1 MEDSRVPA
9 QADSP
14 LELLQIVKSL
24 TRKYEGLI
32 DLDDAPPGE
41 ESRRQAFLSRALAAT
56 AVQILTDCTAE
67 ESVAAVTDG
76 RDDLGIDAVAI
87 SSTTNELWLI
97 QAKWNSRGEARFGE
111 TEALKLIHG
120 FRTLDSQR
128 FDRFN
133 ARFQVFSDR
142 IHQVLTASNPRVY
155 LVAVLMGNQ
164 GVTTSARQILDDALL
179 DFGGAAEYRILSK
192 ADIYAAILEG
202 SSPEP
207 LKITATLSEGWFS
220 HDMPYRA
227 FVGTVSAEEVA
238 WWYQEHGNSLF
249 ALNVRKFLGS
259 TAVNQKLAASPMENP
274 DEFWYFNNGVTI
286 VCDSY
291 EAEFFG
297 RRMPSQPLRINL
309 HNASIVNGAQ
319 TVASLHQA
327 SGYRPNALENARVM
341 VRIIVVQDAPDG
353 FAQRVTLATNT
364 QNRIEPQDF
373 AALDPVQTRIRE
385 EFKLFLSKEYAI
397 RRGEVTPPLAAG
409 CTMAEAAIAL
419 ACTHPN
425 PELATIAR
433 YSSGRLWESAPQG
446 IYTQL
451 FGQQQPSAHQ
461 IWRSVLFLRSV
472 HLALHE
478 VTDKLTGRAAYIA
491 DRGALLVAHIV
502 FQGMDNEA
510 IDDPESTWE
519 TALDEVPGRVSQ
531 VLAQLISKVDELYGS
546 ESFISR
552 LFVNA
557 DACRG
562 LVRSVLSSAK
572 DQRDRDVMLTPYQE
586 NPATR
591 KRVHRRPNSVRIL
604 VEHHHI
610 PDGTLLMYQP
620 GRIEESAIG
629 DWLNED
635 PKRFMAT
642 WINNSKKPLRW
653 AADDQEYSPS
663 GLIMH
668 LWQSAGWTEAPVAVN
683 GSAHWSVPGGASL
696 SDLATQLYES
706 DNDDTSTSPPEW
718 GVIGTRQDGVSG
730 A

>member
-14 LELLQIVKSL
+14 LELIQIVKSL
-24 TRKYEGLI
+24 TRKYERLI
-32 DLDDAPPGE
+32 NLDDVPAGE
-41 ESRRQAFLSRALAAT
+41 QIQRQVFLSRALAAT

-87 SSTTNELWLI
+87 SSATNELWLI

-133 ARFQVFSDR
+133 ARLQVFSDR
-142 IHQVLTASNPRVY
+142 IHQVLTAPNPRIY
-155 LVAVLMGNQ
+155 LVAVMMGNQ
-164 GVTTSARQILDDALL
+164 GLTPSARQILDDSIL
-179 DFGGAAEYRILSK
+179 DLDGAAEYRILTK
-192 ADIYAAILEG
+192 ADIHAAIREEL
-202 SSPEP
+202 SPNP
-207 LKITATLSEGWFS
+207 VRISVTLSEGWFS

-227 FVGTVSAEEVA
+227 FVGTASAEEVA

-249 ALNVRKFLGS
+249 ALNVRKFLGN
-259 TAVNQKLAASPMENP
+259 TTVNRKLTASPMENP

-286 VCDSY
+286 VCDGY
-291 EAEFFG
+291 EAQFFG
-297 RRMPSQPLRINL
+297 RRVPSQPLRINL
-309 HNASIVNGAQ
+309 INASIVNGAQ

-327 SGYRPNALENARVM
+327 SSYSPNALEGAKVM
-341 VRIIVVQDAPDG
+341 VRIIVVQDAPKG

-385 EFKLFLSKEYAI
+385 DFRLSLGKEYAI
-397 RRGEVTPPLAAG
+397 RRGEVTPLLAAG
-409 CTMAEAAIAL
+409 CTMAEAATAL

-425 PELATIAR
+425 PEYATIAR
-433 YSSGRLWESAPQG
+433 YSSGRLWESSPEG

-451 FGQQQPSAHQ
+451 FGHQPSAHQ
-461 IWRSVLFLRSV
+461 IWRSVLLLRSV
-472 HLALHE
+472 QRALHE
-478 VTDKLTGRAAYIA
+478 AADGLMGRAAYIA

-502 FQGMDNEA
+502 FQSMDNET

-519 TALDEVPGRVSQ
+519 TALDEVPGRVAQ
-531 VLAQLISKVDELYGS
+531 TLARLISKVDELYGDQ
-546 ESFISR
+546 SFLSR

-557 DACRG
+557 DACRQ
-562 LVRSVLSSAK
+562 LVRSVLSSAE
-572 DQRDRDVMLTPYQE
+572 DQRAPDVKLTAYQE
-586 NPATR
+586 NPAS
-591 KRVHRRPNSVRIL
+591 KRVRRRPNSVRIL

-620 GRIEESAIG
+620 GRVEESAIG

-642 WINNSKKPLRW
+642 WVNDPRKPLLW
-653 AADDQEYSPS
+653 AVDDRQYSPS
-663 GLIMH
+663 GLIMQI
-668 LWQSAGWTEAPVAVN
+668 WQSAGWREGPVAVN

-706 DNDDTSTSPPEW
+706 SNDDTSTSLREW
-718 GVIGTRQDGVSG
+718 GVIGNRQDGTSG